1 MDDRNYFLT
10 MLVAG
15 FLLIVS
21 IVYIAETTDA
31 FTPMNKS
38 TSQEIKI
45 PEFEAIPEQA
55 IDCLIC
61 HKNPETL
68 FKHTSG
74 GNYCSACHGME
85 LHDLHK
91 KENGPD
97 CNTCHVDE
105 KKPGRLP
112 GHTIVCDSC
121 HGYPDALSPSFGNLI
136 TIHVARGH
144 PCDTCHIQ
152 DIASL
157 HKVESRLINKSK

>member
-1 MDDRNYFLT
+1 MDDRNYFLA
-10 MLVAG
+10 MLATWA
-15 FLLIVS
+15 LLIVS
-21 IVYIAETTDA
+21 IVYIAQTTDA
-31 FTPMNKS
+31 FTPLNKS
-38 TSQEIKI
+38 ASQEVKI
-45 PEFEAIPEQA
+45 PEFEVIPEQA
-55 IDCLIC
+55 IDCRIC

-68 FKHTSG
+68 FKHING
-74 GNYCSACHGME
+74 GNYCSACHG
-85 LHDLHK
+85 LQVHDLHN

-97 CNTCHVDE
+97 CMTCHIDNG
-105 KKPGRLP
+105 KIPGKLP

-157 HKVESRLINKSK
+157 HKVESR